1 MNCRSRIKNKSDC
14 NCSSVHS
21 KVIKMESIKWN
32 LMHDDLAFS
41 QFLWNLKS
49 IFSCSHENLF
59 FEVISYKL
67 ITLKALE
74 KCQSECD
81 THVMRQRNSIIF
93 LLLPLLHFFPCF
105 FSDFSPFIVF
115 TITKLEYFRRLAGDA
130 TRKGAS
136 HLTKL
141 TEKGYTGHTMK

>member
-1 MNCRSRIKNKSDC
+1 MIIITKPGEVVWEGGYNVPYIWKMNCRSRIKNKSDC

-81 THVMRQRNSIIF
+81 TRV
-93 LLLPLLHFFPCF
+93 
-105 FSDFSPFIVF
+105 
-115 TITKLEYFRRLAGDA
+115 
-130 TRKGAS
+130 
-136 HLTKL
+136 
-141 TEKGYTGHTMK
+141 